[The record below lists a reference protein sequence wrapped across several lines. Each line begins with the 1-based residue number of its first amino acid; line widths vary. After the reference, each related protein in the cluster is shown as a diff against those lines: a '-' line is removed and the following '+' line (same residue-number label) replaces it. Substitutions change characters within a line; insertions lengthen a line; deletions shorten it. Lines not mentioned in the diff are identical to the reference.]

1 MVDDNPSAGESF
13 RHILSDSAELFWLDH
28 CEWLKEK
35 GYLLRPRYQPGW
47 VPSWIGTTKK
57 RWNCEDGKVYNVTVV
72 MDATRISDGTFV
84 MLKYIETKFHPHEI
98 EIGTWFSQEP
108 QASDPD
114 NHCVPILEVLDLPD
128 IADMRIIVMPML
140 RNYDKPRFDTF
151 GEVVQFFSQILKG
164 LRYMHRNN
172 VAHRDC
178 MSLNVMMDGTP
189 LYPIPYHPVEQN
201 MKRDFSGRVSH
212 LTRTQ
217 RPVKYYIT
225 DFGLSRRYPP
235 GVHAPLEPI
244 IVGGD
249 KSVPEFRKNKDGVLP
264 MKCDPFPTD
273 VYYIGNLIRSDFLQ
287 VCTCPAF
294 SVIFPDILFK
304 GNRFV
309 KQKLGFEFME
319 HLVNDMV
326 QDDPSLRPTMDEVV
340 ERFEEAVR
348 GLSQWKLRSRV
359 VMVDAEFD
367 FYYAIKH
374 WMRKLMLIV
383 RSTPA
388 IPTP

>member
-1 MVDDNPSAGESF
+1 MTTALPAKIRSS
-13 RHILSDSAELFWLDH
+13 ELFWHDH
-28 CEWLKEK
+28 CEWLKER

-47 VPSWIGTTKK
+47 VPSWIGTDKDS
-57 RWNCEDGKVYNVTVV
+57 WNCEDGQAYNRAVV

-84 MLKYIETKFHPHEI
+84 MLKFIETKVHPHEI

-114 NHCVPILEVLDLPD
+114 NHCVPIFEVLDLPD
-128 IADMRIIVMPML
+128 IPDRRIIVMPIL

-151 GEVVQFFSQILKG
+151 GEAVEFFSQILKG

-189 LYPIPYHPVEQN
+189 LYP
-201 MKRDFSGRVSH
+201 RDFSGKVSH

-249 KSVPEFRKNKDGVLP
+249 KSVPEFRKNEDGVLP

-287 VCTCPAF
+287 
-294 SVIFPDILFK
+294 

-319 HLVNDMV
+319 PLVNDMV
-326 QDDPSLRPTMDEVV
+326 QDDPSLRPTIDEVV
-340 ERFEEAVR
+340 ERFEGAVR
-348 GLSQWKLRSRV
+348 GLSRWKVRSRV

>member
-13 RHILSDSAELFWLDH
+13 RHILSDSVELFWLDH

-57 RWNCEDGKVYNVTVV
+57 PWDCEDGLVHDRAVV

-108 QASDPD
+108 QASDPE

-178 MSLNVMMDGTP
+178 MTLNVMMDGTP

-235 GVHAPLEPI
+235 GVHAPLESI

-249 KSVPEFRKNKDGVLP
+249 KSVPEFRKNEDGVLP
-264 MKCDPFPTD
+264 MKCD
-273 VYYIGNLIRSDFLQ
+273 
-287 VCTCPAF
+287 
-294 SVIFPDILFK
+294 
-304 GNRFV
+304 
-309 KQKLGFEFME
+309 
-319 HLVNDMV
+319 
-326 QDDPSLRPTMDEVV
+326 
-340 ERFEEAVR
+340 
-348 GLSQWKLRSRV
+348 
-359 VMVDAEFD
+359 
-367 FYYAIKH
+367 
-374 WMRKLMLIV
+374 
-383 RSTPA
+383 
-388 IPTP
+388 